1 MIQVIVF
8 HSVKSAWKGCQIAIG
23 VAKSM
28 KNDFEDLI
36 DLQVYTNDSPEA
48 KNFEIKSATSVYVNR
63 KLIPL
68 KIALSKNRMK
78 AFLEE
83 MM

>member
-1 MIQVIVF
+1 
-8 HSVKSAWKGCQIAIG
+8 
-23 VAKSM
+23 M